1 MWSKYNIDALKNDD
15 GSFRHA
21 SYAIIKGAAK
31 CGHTAHLETEHGVV
45 AFRPFKVKT
54 KGPKR
59 FLPANTVGDHLEN
72 RWRLDFYG
80 PYQDDIAN
88 RDSENAEFGYGEG
101 IDLIRWAF
109 EHLNGSMDT
118 WYEPG
123 DGIDVWANQAERE
136 GYVLATI
143 GDKVMLEYE
152 MPGTTAK
159 YAHHPAQPT
168 SALRVITTIGLE
180 EVGGYTAYSYN
191 NVPKPWLRA
200 IKAAGM
206 TDWIGMGQRSIE
218 RIPFPTEAI

>member
-15 GSFRHA
+15 GSFRRA
-21 SYAIIKGAAK
+21 SYAMIKGAAK

-45 AFRPFKVKT
+45 AFRPFTDRKT
-54 KGPKR
+54 DEK
-59 FLPANTVGDHLEN
+59 

-101 IDLIRWAF
+101 LDLIRWAY

-118 WYEPG
+118 SYEPN

-152 MPGTTAK
+152 MPGTTSK
-159 YAHHPAQPT
+159 WRGHPAQPT
-168 SALRVITTIGLE
+168 SALRVVTTIGLE
-180 EVGGYTAYSYN
+180 QVEG
-191 NVPKPWLRA
+191 
-200 IKAAGM
+200 
-206 TDWIGMGQRSIE
+206 
-218 RIPFPTEAI
+218 